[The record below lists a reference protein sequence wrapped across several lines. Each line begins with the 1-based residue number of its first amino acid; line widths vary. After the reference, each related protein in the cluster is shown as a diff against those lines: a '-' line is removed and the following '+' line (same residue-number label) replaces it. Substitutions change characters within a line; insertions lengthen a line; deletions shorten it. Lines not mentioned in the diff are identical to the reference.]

1 MQWVASFRLAAP
13 PTALRTCSAIFL
25 LSVILIPPILS
36 QIIVSDELN
45 ILLRQPGAYLGPA
58 EHRSFS

>member
-1 MQWVASFRLAAP
+1 MGGILEIGRSTYRRQNLLGDLF
-13 PTALRTCSAIFL
+13 

-45 ILLRQPGAYLGPA
+45 ILLRQPGTYLGPA

>member
-25 LSVILIPPILS
+25 LSVIFMFS
-36 QIIVSDELN
+36 CFKSD
-45 ILLRQPGAYLGPA
+45 RCK
-58 EHRSFS
+58 